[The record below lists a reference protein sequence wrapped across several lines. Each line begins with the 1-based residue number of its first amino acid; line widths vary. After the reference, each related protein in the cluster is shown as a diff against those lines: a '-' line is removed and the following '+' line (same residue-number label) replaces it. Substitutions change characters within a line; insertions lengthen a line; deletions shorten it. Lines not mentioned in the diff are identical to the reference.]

1 MRFDILDAST
11 NNQQSVS
18 GLDSRFRLRV
28 PDFAQESYAVLR
40 HRGTKGNH
48 QGFKD
53 FADNLLTPSAF
64 IFFLKSR
71 PRFGVSAA
79 EMISA
84 AQMFQQKRYCTYN
97 CFRIRR
103 LTTSRAEWQRRHLPP
118 MFEFCTAEATG
129 IVLED

>member
-11 NNQQSVS
+11 NNQQSAF

-28 PDFAQESYAVLR
+28 PDFVQESYAVLR

-64 IFFLKSR
+64 IFSPSLSLSR
-71 PRFGVSAA
+71 NGTVR
-79 EMISA
+79 
-84 AQMFQQKRYCTYN
+84 
-97 CFRIRR
+97 
-103 LTTSRAEWQRRHLPP
+103 TTASGFVA
-118 MFEFCTAEATG
+118 
-129 IVLED
+129 